1 MVESNNP
8 ETIEES
14 AKTGQCK
21 ESQSGEK
28 FNTKD
33 VLEGGSEDD
42 ELVRKVMEWA

>member
-14 AKTGQCK
+14 AKPGQCK

-28 FNTKD
+28 FNTKE
-33 VLEGGSEDD
+33 VLEGGGEDD